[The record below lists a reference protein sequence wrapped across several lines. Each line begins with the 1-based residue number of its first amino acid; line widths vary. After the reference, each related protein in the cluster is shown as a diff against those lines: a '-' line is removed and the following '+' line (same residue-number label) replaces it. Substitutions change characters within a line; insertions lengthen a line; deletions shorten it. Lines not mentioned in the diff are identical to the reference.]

1 MVLKKY
7 FFVLLTAAIVVFCA
21 WKWRQ
26 VASFQR
32 VIEIMPAIHSAA
44 EESNVDPYLLAGL
57 VYAES
62 RGRSDALSS
71 VKAQGYCQLM
81 PFTAAEV
88 AGKMK
93 IPGPPYSPSDNLR
106 MGAFYLAQ
114 MQRRWEG
121 DDTLALLSY
130 RLGAARVARELKKFS
145 SKKEY
150 LESMEIVN
158 SPLAYCYQISNM
170 RQEFYRY
177 ETR

>member
-1 MVLKKY
+1 ML
-7 FFVLLTAAIVVFCA
+7 FCA
-21 WKWRQ
+21 WKWNQ
-26 VASFQR
+26 VANFQR
-32 VIEIMPAIHSAA
+32 VIDIMPGIRDAA
-44 EESNVDPYLLAGL
+44 EESKVDPYLLAGL

-62 RGRSDALSS
+62 RGRQDALSS
-71 VKAQGYCQLM
+71 VNAQGYCQLM

-93 IPGPPYSPSDNLR
+93 IPGPPYSPFDNLR

-130 RLGAARVARELKKFS
+130 RLGAARVARDLKQFN
-145 SKKEY
+145 SKTEY
-150 LESMEIVN
+150 LGSMNATN
-158 SPLAYCYQISNM
+158 SPLAYCQQINDM
-170 RQEFYRY
+170 RQKFYRY